1 MNSIRKQDQAAFPEA
16 PVARLRW
23 RCDPEELPFMTTEEV
38 EPDAGL
44 IGQDRARKALVLG
57 MAINHPG
64 YNIYVSG
71 DAGTGK
77 LSAVRA
83 VAEQLQ
89 APDARP
95 PDQCYVSG
103 FKSPE
108 CPRLLELPAGQ
119 GAALK
124 EAMQN
129 LIEGLKEDVP
139 KALGSVECQRRK
151 ARCLGRYQR
160 REQRLVAQLESRLA
174 PSFGLI
180 WQTLDPAAAPEV
192 APLIEGRPTP
202 MAELEERVEGGGFN
216 VARFRELHTR
226 QESLE
231 VASAGIF
238 SDMVGLRRQMQEDMR
253 SVEQAVA
260 RPVIRKAVAEV
271 EKQFEAPELQR
282 YLQDAEQAL
291 NEESERF
298 CPAPSAFLDKDPAR
312 PQYED
317 EEPFH
322 DFQVNLIVDHADTV
336 GRPFVYETSP
346 TFKNLFGAIEPAVE
360 HGGSWR
366 SDFMGIRAGA
376 IHRANGGYL
385 VFRAHEA
392 LHDPLVWSTLKR
404 ALRHGRAEIQSID
417 HHTLVP
423 TTPLNPDPVPCTTK
437 VILIGDEEL
446 YQHLACDDP
455 AFGRLFKVKSDFD
468 STLPR
473 QQDTLLRV
481 AGFISHVCREARLRP
496 CDREAVGALTEW
508 SVRMAGR
515 QNRISACLDVLADVT
530 READYWAE
538 KANASVI
545 NEAAVTQALRARQE
559 RLDLT
564 AEHIYQMIDED
575 LLLLTTRGAV
585 VGQINGLSVYELA
598 DGTTFGCPIRITAVT
613 SMGNA
618 GIVSIEREADFSD
631 AAHRKGILI
640 LSGYLRR
647 AYGQDKPLIL
657 SASLCME
664 QSYDGVAG
672 DSASAAEVFALLSSL
687 ADLSLDQGIAVT
699 GSVNQQGQLQPVG
712 GINEKIEVF
721 FDVCRRQG
729 LTGTQGVLVPPQ
741 NLDDLMLKQD
751 VVDAVSAGK
760 FHIYPVATID
770 DGLPVL
776 TGVEP
781 GAANSLVDAQLR
793 RYAEEWYAF
802 QHHRAPANGLPP
814 SARGSDSGL
823 S

>member
-1 MNSIRKQDQAAFPEA
+1 MSSTRKQDAVGFPEA
-16 PVARLRW
+16 PLARLRW
-23 RCDPEELPFMTTEEV
+23 QCDPACLPFMTTDEV
-38 EPDAGL
+38 EPDGGI
-44 IGQDRARKALVLG
+44 IGQDRARKALALG
-57 MAINHPG
+57 MAIGQPG

-71 DAGTGK
+71 EAGTGK
-77 LSAVRA
+77 LSAVRG
-83 VAEQLQ
+83 VAGELQ
-89 APDARP
+89 DADARP
-95 PDQCYVSG
+95 PDLCYVSG
-103 FKSPE
+103 FKNPE

-119 GAALK
+119 GATLR

-129 LIEGLKEDVP
+129 LIGGLKEDIP
-139 KALGSVECQRRK
+139 KALAGAECQRRK
-151 ARCLGRYQR
+151 ARCLDRYQR
-160 REQRLVAQLESRLA
+160 RERRLAAQLESLLA

-180 WQTLDPAAAPEV
+180 WQTLDTAAVPEV
-192 APLIEGRPTP
+192 APLIEGRLIP

-216 VARFRELHTR
+216 IAQLRDLHARR
-226 QESLE
+226 ESLE
-231 VASAGIF
+231 VASADLFAEMGT
-238 SDMVGLRRQMQEDMR
+238 LRHQMHEDMR
-253 SVEQAVA
+253 SLERAVA
-260 RPVIRKAVAEV
+260 RPVIREGMAGI
-271 EKQFEAPELQR
+271 EKLFEAPEVRR
-282 YLQDAEQAL
+282 YLHEAEDAL

-298 CPAPSAFLDKDPAR
+298 CLAPSAPPDKETAR
-312 PQYED
+312 PPYEE

-322 DFQVNLIVDHADTV
+322 DFQVNLIVDHSDSV
-336 GRPFVYETSP
+336 GRPFVFEASP
-346 TFKNLFGAIEPAVE
+346 TYKNLFGAIEPAAE
-360 HGGSWR
+360 HAGAWR

-385 VFRAHEA
+385 VFRAQEA

-404 ALRHGRAEIQSID
+404 SLRHGRAEIQSID

-423 TTPLNPDPVPCTTK
+423 TTPLKPDPIPCTAK
-437 VILIGDEEL
+437 VVLLGDEEL
-446 YQHLACDDP
+446 YQQLACED
-455 AFGRLFKVKSDFD
+455 AGFGRLFKVKADFD

-473 QQDTLLRV
+473 RPETPLRL
-481 AGFISHVCREARLRP
+481 AAFISHLCREAHLRP
-496 CDREAVGALTEW
+496 CNREAVAALAEW

-515 QNRISACLDVLADVT
+515 QNKISACLDALADVT

-538 KANASVI
+538 KAGSPVI
-545 NEAAVTQALRARQE
+545 NGPAVKQALQARHE

-618 GIVSIEREADFSD
+618 GIISIEREADFSD

-647 AYGQDKPLIL
+647 TYGQDKPLIL

-672 DSASAAEVFALLSSL
+672 DSASAAEVYALLSSL
-687 ADLSLDQGIAVT
+687 ADLSIDQGIAVT
-699 GSVNQQGQLQPVG
+699 GSVNQQGQIQPVG

-729 LTGTQGVLVPPQ
+729 LTGTQGVLLPPQ
-741 NLDDLMLKQD
+741 NLDDLMLKQE

-776 TGVEP
+776 TGVDP
-781 GAANSLVDAQLR
+781 ATVNNLVDAQLR
-793 RYAEEWYAF
+793 RHAEQWYAF
-802 QHHRAPANGLPP
+802 QQHRAPANGLPP
-814 SARGSDSGL
+814 SPHGNDSGH

>member
-1 MNSIRKQDQAAFPEA
+1 MSSIRKQGTAAYLEA

-23 RCDPEELPFMTTEEV
+23 QCDPESLPFMTTDEV
-38 EPDAGL
+38 EPHAGI

-57 MAINHPG
+57 MSINHPG
-64 YNIYVSG
+64 YNVYVSG

-77 LSAVRA
+77 LSAVRE

-89 APDARP
+89 NPDARP
-95 PDQCYVSG
+95 PDLCYVSG
-103 FKSPE
+103 FKNPE
-108 CPRLLELPAGQ
+108 RPRLLELPAGQ
-119 GAALK
+119 GATLK

-129 LIEGLKEDVP
+129 LVEGLKEDIP
-139 KALGSVECQRRK
+139 KALATTECQRRK
-151 ARCLGRYQR
+151 ARCMGRYQR
-160 REQRLVAQLESRLA
+160 REQRLVTKLESLLA

-180 WQTLDPAAAPEV
+180 WQTLDTAAVPEV

-216 VARFRELHTR
+216 VARFRDLHAR

-231 VASAGIF
+231 VASADILA
-238 SDMVGLRRQMQEDMR
+238 DMIQLRHQMQEDMR
-253 SVEQAVA
+253 SVERAVT
-260 RPVIRKAVAEV
+260 RPVIREAVAEI
-271 EKQFEAPELQR
+271 EKLFEAPDVRR
-282 YLQDAEQAL
+282 YLRDAEEAL

-298 CPAPSAFLDKDPAR
+298 CPAPSAFLDKESTR
-312 PQYED
+312 PPYED

-322 DFQVNLIVDHADTV
+322 DFQVNLIVDHTDTV
-336 GRPFVYETSP
+336 GRPFVFEASP
-346 TFKNLFGAIEPAVE
+346 TYKNLFGAIEPAVE
-360 HGGSWR
+360 HGGAWR

-385 VFRAHEA
+385 VFRAQEA
-392 LHDPLVWSTLKR
+392 LYDSLVWLTLKR
-404 ALRHGRAEIQSID
+404 SLRHGRAEIQSID

-423 TTPLNPDPVPCTTK
+423 TTPLNPDPVPCTAK
-437 VILIGDEEL
+437 VLLLGDEEL
-446 YQHLACDDP
+446 YQQLACDD
-455 AFGRLFKVKSDFD
+455 ANFGRLFKVKADFD

-473 QQDTLLRV
+473 RQETLLRV
-481 AGFISHVCREARLRP
+481 AGFLSHICREARLRP

-515 QNRISACLDVLADVT
+515 QNKISACLDVLADVA
-530 READYWAE
+530 READYWAG
-538 KANASVI
+538 KANALVI
-545 NEAAVTQALRARQE
+545 NETAVRQALQARQE

-575 LLLLTTRGAV
+575 LLLLTTHGAV
-585 VGQINGLSVYELA
+585 AGQINGLSVYELA

-647 AYGQDKPLIL
+647 TYGQDKPLIL

-687 ADLSLDQGIAVT
+687 AHLSLDQGIAVT

-729 LTGTQGVLVPPQ
+729 LSGSQGVLLPPQ

-776 TGVEP
+776 TGVDP
-781 GAANSLVDAQLR
+781 GTANSLVDAQLR
-793 RYAEEWYAF
+793 RYAEQWYAF
-802 QHHRAPANGLPP
+802 QHHRAPAIGLPP
-814 SARGSDSGL
+814 QPHGNNPDPP
-823 S
+823 

>member
-1 MNSIRKQDQAAFPEA
+1 MDSIGKQDKAAFAEA

-23 RCDPEELPFMTTEEV
+23 QCDPENLPFMTTDEV
-38 EPDAGL
+38 EPHAGL
-44 IGQDRARKALVLG
+44 IGQDRARKALILG
-57 MAINHPG
+57 MGINQPG

-71 DAGTGK
+71 EAGTGK
-77 LSAVRA
+77 LSAVRE
-83 VAEQLQ
+83 VADQLRN
-89 APDARP
+89 PDARP
-95 PDQCYVSG
+95 PDLCYVSG
-103 FKSPE
+103 FKNPE

-119 GAALK
+119 GTTLK

-129 LIEGLKEDVP
+129 LIESLKEDIP
-139 KALGSVECQRRK
+139 KALASTECQRRK
-151 ARCLGRYQR
+151 ARCLDRYQKR
-160 REQRLVAQLESRLA
+160 QQRLAAQLELRLA

-180 WQTLDPAAAPEV
+180 WQTLDMAAVPEV

-216 VARFRELHTR
+216 VARFRELRAR

-231 VASAGIF
+231 VASTDVLAE
-238 SDMVGLRRQMQEDMR
+238 MVALRQQMQDDMR
-253 SVEQAVA
+253 SLERAVV
-260 RPVIRKAVAEV
+260 RPVIREAVAEI
-271 EKQFEAPELQR
+271 EKRFEAPGVKR
-282 YLQDAEQAL
+282 YLQDAEDVL

-298 CPAPSAFLDKDPAR
+298 CPAPPTLLDKENTR
-312 PQYED
+312 PHYED

-322 DFQVNLIVDHADTV
+322 DFQVNLIVDHTDTA
-336 GRPFVYETSP
+336 GRPFVFEASP
-346 TFKNLFGAIEPAVE
+346 TYKNLFGAIEPAIE
-360 HGGSWR
+360 HGSTWR

-385 VFRAHEA
+385 VFRAQEA
-392 LHDPLVWSTLKR
+392 LYDPLVWSTLKR
-404 ALRHGRAEIQSID
+404 SLRHGKAEIQSID

-423 TTPLNPDPVPCTTK
+423 TTPLNPDPVPCTAK
-437 VILIGDEEL
+437 VVLLGDEEL
-446 YQHLACDDP
+446 YQHLACDD
-455 AFGRLFKVKSDFD
+455 ASFGRLFKVKADFD

-473 QQDTLLRV
+473 RQETVLQV
-481 AGFISHVCREARLRP
+481 AGFLSHICREAGLRP

-515 QNRISACLDVLADVT
+515 QNKISACLDALADVT

-538 KANASVI
+538 KANAFVI
-545 NEAAVTQALRARQE
+545 NEAAVKQALQARRE
-559 RLDLT
+559 RLELT
-564 AEHIYQMIDED
+564 AEHIYEMIDEES
-575 LLLLTTRGAV
+575 LLLTTRGAV
-585 VGQINGLSVYELA
+585 AGQINGLSVYELA

-647 AYGQDKPLIL
+647 TYGQDKPLIL

-729 LTGTQGVLVPPQ
+729 LTGQQGVLLPPQ
-741 NLDDLMLKQD
+741 NLDDLMLKQE

-770 DGLPVL
+770 KGLPVL
-776 TGVEP
+776 TGVDP
-781 GAANSLVDAQLR
+781 VTVNSLVDAQLR
-793 RYAEEWYAF
+793 HYAEQWYAF
-802 QHHRAPANGLPP
+802 QHHRAPTNGLPP
-814 SARGSDSGL
+814 PPHGSDSGP

>member
-1 MNSIRKQDQAAFPEA
+1 MSSSRKRGTVEFPEA

-23 RCDPEELPFMTTEEV
+23 RCDPESLPFMTTDDV
-38 EPDAGL
+38 EPCADI
-44 IGQDRARKALVLG
+44 IGQDRARKALMLG
-57 MAINHPG
+57 MAINQPG

-71 DAGTGK
+71 EVGTGK
-77 LSAVRA
+77 LSAVRE

-89 APDARP
+89 NADARP
-95 PDQCYVSG
+95 PDLCYVSG
-103 FKSPE
+103 FKNPE
-108 CPRLLELPAGQ
+108 RPRLLELPAGQ
-119 GAALK
+119 GVTLK

-129 LIEGLKEDVP
+129 LIEGLKEDLP
-139 KALGSVECQRRK
+139 KALASAECQRRK
-151 ARCLGRYQR
+151 ALCMERYQR

-174 PSFGLI
+174 PSFGLL
-180 WQTLDPAAAPEV
+180 WQTLDSAAVPEV

-202 MAELEERVEGGGFN
+202 MAELEERVQGGGFN
-216 VARFRELHTR
+216 VSRFRDLHAR
-226 QESLE
+226 QEAL
-231 VASAGIF
+231 AAAGTDILTE
-238 SDMVGLRRQMQEDMR
+238 MTGLRQQMQEDMR
-253 SVEQAVA
+253 SLERQAA

-271 EKQFEAPELQR
+271 EKLFEAPDIRR
-282 YLQDAEQAL
+282 YLSDAEEIL
-291 NEESERF
+291 NAENERF
-298 CPAPSAFLDKDPAR
+298 CPAPSSLLDKEPTR
-312 PQYED
+312 PPYED
-317 EEPFH
+317 EDPFH

-336 GRPFVYETSP
+336 GQPFIFEASP
-346 TFKNLFGAIEPAVE
+346 TYKNLFGAIEPAVE
-360 HGGSWR
+360 HGGAWR

-376 IHRANGGYL
+376 IHRAGGGFL
-385 VFRAHEA
+385 VFRAQEA
-392 LHDPLVWSTLKR
+392 LCDPLVWTTLKR
-404 ALRHGRAEIQSID
+404 SLRHGRAEIQSID

-423 TTPLNPDPVPCTTK
+423 TTPLSPDPAPCTAK
-437 VILIGDEEL
+437 VILLGDEEL
-446 YQHLACDDP
+446 YQQLSFDD
-455 AFGRLFKVKSDFD
+455 AGFGRLFKVKADFD

-473 QQDTLLRV
+473 GQETVQRLS
-481 AGFISHVCREARLRP
+481 GFIGHTCREGRLRP
-496 CDREAVGALTEW
+496 CDREAMAALAEW

-515 QNRISACLDVLADVT
+515 QNKISACLDELADVT
-530 READYWAE
+530 READYWAA
-538 KANASVI
+538 KANVPVI
-545 NEAAVTQALRARQE
+545 NEAAVKRALQARRE

-598 DGTTFGCPIRITAVT
+598 DRTTFGCPMRITAVT

-647 AYGQDKPLIL
+647 TYGQDKPLIL

-687 ADLSLDQGIAVT
+687 ADLPLDQGIAVT

-721 FDVCRRQG
+721 FEVCQRQG
-729 LTGTQGVLVPPQ
+729 LTGTQGVLLPPQ
-741 NLDDLMLKQD
+741 NLNDLMLKQE

-770 DGLPVL
+770 EGLPVL
-776 TGVEP
+776 TGIDP
-781 GAANSLVDAQLR
+781 GTANGLVDAQLR
-793 RYAEEWYAF
+793 RYAEQWYAF

-814 SARGSDSGL
+814 SPQGGDAGPS
-823 S
+823 

>member
-1 MNSIRKQDQAAFPEA
+1 MSSIRKQDTAACPEA

-23 RCDPEELPFMTTEEV
+23 QCSAESLPFNTTDEV
-38 EPDAGL
+38 EPDAG
-44 IGQDRARKALVLG
+44 IVGQDRGRKALVLG
-57 MAINHPG
+57 MTINQPG
-64 YNIYVSG
+64 YNVYVSG
-71 DAGTGK
+71 EAGTGK
-77 LSAVRA
+77 LSAVRE

-89 APDARP
+89 NPDARP
-95 PDQCYVSG
+95 PDLCYVSG
-103 FKSPE
+103 FKNPE

-119 GAALK
+119 GAAFK
-124 EAMQN
+124 EAMQS
-129 LIEGLKEDVP
+129 LIGSLKEDVP
-139 KALGSVECQRRK
+139 KALASRECQSRK
-151 ARCLGRYQR
+151 SRCLERYQR
-160 REQRLVAQLESRLA
+160 REQRLAAQLESCLA

-180 WQTLDPAAAPEV
+180 WQTLDTAAVPEV
-192 APLIEGRPTP
+192 APVIEGRLTP
-202 MAELEERVEGGGFN
+202 LSELEERVEGGGFSA
-216 VARFRELHTR
+216 ARFRELR
-226 QESLE
+226 ALQESLE
-231 VASAGIF
+231 VSSTGMLAE
-238 SDMVGLRRQMQEDMR
+238 MVGLRQQMQDDMR
-253 SVEQAVA
+253 SLERAAARPIIREAVA
-260 RPVIRKAVAEV
+260 KIAT
-271 EKQFEAPELQR
+271 QFEAPDVQQ
-282 YLQDAEQAL
+282 YLRDAEEAL

-298 CPAPSAFLDKDPAR
+298 CAAPQILPDKEPAR

-317 EEPFH
+317 EEPLH

-336 GRPFVYETSP
+336 GRPFVFEPSP
-346 TFKNLFGAIEPAVE
+346 TYKNLFGAIEPALE
-360 HGGSWR
+360 HGSAWR

-385 VFRAHEA
+385 VFRAQEA
-392 LHDPLVWSTLKR
+392 LYDPLVWSTLKR
-404 ALRHGRAEIQSID
+404 SLRHGKAEFQSID

-423 TTPLNPDPVPCTTK
+423 ATPLSPDPVPCTAK
-437 VILIGDEEL
+437 VVLLGDEEL
-446 YQHLACDDP
+446 YQELACHDTG
-455 AFGRLFKVKSDFD
+455 FGRLFKVKADFD

-473 QQDTLLRV
+473 IPETPLRV
-481 AGFISHVCREARLRP
+481 AGFLSHVCREARLRP
-496 CDREAVGALTEW
+496 CDREAVGALTEL

-538 KANASVI
+538 KANAPVI
-545 NEAAVTQALRARQE
+545 NGAAVRQALQARQE

-564 AEHIYQMIDED
+564 AEHIYQMIDEE

-613 SMGNA
+613 SMGNS

-647 AYGQDKPLIL
+647 TYGQDKPLIL

-729 LTGTQGVLVPPQ
+729 LTGSQGVLLPPQ
-741 NLDDLMLKQD
+741 NLDDLMLKQE
-751 VVDAVSAGK
+751 VVDAVSSGK

-770 DGLPVL
+770 EGLPVL
-776 TGVEP
+776 TGVDPET
-781 GAANSLVDAQLR
+781 ANRRVDMQLR
-793 RYAEEWYAF
+793 RYAEQWYAF
-802 QHHRAPANGLPP
+802 QHHRAPGNGLPP
-814 SARGSDSGL
+814 SPHGSGSGT